1 MSMCTPPSMK
11 FTFCMRR
18 VSWSV
23 CNSTLRAS
31 CWGPIRPGCISPRW
45 EHLPPQSLWAS
56 AALKGAPH
64 HENSDFFCYNF
75 ELSLCCVDS
84 FLKGNIFF
92 RNLCVRVLC
101 ICVPVIHPYLYAE
114 VRAGCW
120 FFFIPLYCLENGFP
134 WTDALWV
141 RVNGKWALRICLS
154 LPQWLGNRCL

>member
-56 AALKGAPH
+56 AALKGAPY
-64 HENSDFFCYNF
+64 HENSDFFVIILNC
-75 ELSLCCVDS
+75 LCVALIV
-84 FLKGNIFF
+84 FLKVTFSSGICVCSMHMCASHTSILVCWGQSRMLIFF
-92 RNLCVRVLC
+92 L
-101 ICVPVIHPYLYAE
+101 YL
-114 VRAGCW
+114 
-120 FFFIPLYCLENGFP
+120 FI
-134 WTDALWV
+134 
-141 RVNGKWALRICLS
+141 ALRMAFPELVLSEWGWLASGFSGSSCLC
-154 LPQWLGNRCL
+154 PMTV